1 MNNKNSTQIK
11 SWYEAQ
17 KNGQW
22 KTLTNSL
29 SKNPTLHSQLNN
41 FLKTIYTKFRQQKHL
56 SLDFKPTIEFKGFQG
71 WQDFPISTKMGHCDS
86 QLKTSW
92 QTLNGQKVEGSE
104 TYSGSLSIV
113 LSQKLL
119 LSKLG
124 MPELISDYQENS
136 LGVNWKSL
144 PVSFNELIGTIAH
157 EIAHAYQFLVNED
170 EVKSQCESTGERDSQ
185 GKLKYPKLAFEH
197 TALTREIQTMAV
209 KLPEYQKFKNW
220 WEGKEGVENLLED
233 TSQKVQ
239 KTIDLTTEVAKETN
253 QISKKATQKSEPA
266 VEKTSKMPDW
276 PAWVLPAGIIGGIF
290 LLGGIYLIFKK
301 TNHGKAKN

>member
-1 MNNKNSTQIK
+1 MNNQNSTQIK

-22 KTLTNSL
+22 KTLTNPL
-29 SKNPTLHSQLNN
+29 SKNSILHSQLNN
-41 FLKTIYTKFRQQKHL
+41 FLKTIYQKFRQQKNL
-56 SLDFKPTIEFKGFQG
+56 PRDFKSTIEFKGFQG

-86 QLKTSW
+86 QLKTTW
-92 QTLNGQKVEGSE
+92 KEIPNGQKVEGSE
-104 TYSGSLSIV
+104 TYSGSLSIM

-136 LGVNWKSL
+136 QGINWKSL
-144 PVSFNELIGTIAH
+144 PVSFYELIGTIAH

-170 EVKSQCESTGERDSQ
+170 EVKSQCESTGDRDSQ
-185 GKLKYPKLAFEH
+185 GKLKYPQLASEH
-197 TALTREIQTMAV
+197 TALTREIQTMTV

-233 TSQKVQ
+233 ASQKVQ
-239 KTIDLTTEVAKETN
+239 KTIVLTTKVAKETN
-253 QISKKATQKSEPA
+253 QTSTTQKSELT
-266 VEKTSKMPDW
+266 VEKAGKEMSDW
-276 PAWVLPAGIIGGIF
+276 PAWVFPVGIIGGIF
-290 LLGGIYLIFKK
+290 LLGGIYWIFKK
-301 TNHGKAKN
+301 TNYGKAKN